1 MTELW
6 IGLALLGPGLILF
19 GILIVLLVFKGRPPS
34 KY

>member
-19 GILIVLLVFKGRPPS
+19 AILIVVSTFRRRPRS

>member
-19 GILIVLLVFKGRPPS
+19 AILAIISTFRGRPS
-34 KY
+34 GKY